1 MRESMSPENSS
12 QPVAIAIHNGNLSI
26 GKHRIEALADGLF
39 AIVMTL
45 LVLELRVP
53 DLPHHLSNAELM
65 HELAPMWRVLFSF
78 VLTFFLASMFW
89 MSQQAILTATR
100 TLDKFGAALH
110 LTAMMFVAFM
120 PFSTAMLGRYISNG
134 FAMSLYFGNQTVVSL
149 LLCAAWLRERH
160 NRNVGELPAGVEKK
174 ITLKN
179 HIDDG
184 DSRQCGG
191 HGLFQ
196 SSIRILRSPARDRGF
211 THSSQTN
218 GCCAM
223 IYNSAHD
230 ECLR

>member
-1 MRESMSPENSS
+1 MSQETVSHAS
-12 QPVAIAIHNGNLSI
+12 AIAVHNGNIAI

-174 ITLKN
+174 ITLKTISMTAILGSAAVTAYFN
-179 HIDDG
+179 PQYAFFGALPAIVV
-184 DSRQCGG
+184 S
-191 HGLFQ
+191 
-196 SSIRILRSPARDRGF
+196 RILRRRMDAAR
-211 THSSQTN
+211 
-218 GCCAM
+218 
-223 IYNSAHD
+223 
-230 ECLR
+230 